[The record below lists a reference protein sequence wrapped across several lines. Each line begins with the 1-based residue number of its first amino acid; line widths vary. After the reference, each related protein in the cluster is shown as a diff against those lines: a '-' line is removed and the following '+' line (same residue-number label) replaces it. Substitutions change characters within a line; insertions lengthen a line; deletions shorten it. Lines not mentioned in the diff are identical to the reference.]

1 MKPQQILLQDYWIM
15 GYVFNKP
22 ENTLLSLLSFWQIL
36 EVYISDRDN
45 TGKL

>member
-1 MKPQQILLQDYWIM
+1 M

-22 ENTLLSLLSFWQIL
+22 ENTLLNLLSFWQIL